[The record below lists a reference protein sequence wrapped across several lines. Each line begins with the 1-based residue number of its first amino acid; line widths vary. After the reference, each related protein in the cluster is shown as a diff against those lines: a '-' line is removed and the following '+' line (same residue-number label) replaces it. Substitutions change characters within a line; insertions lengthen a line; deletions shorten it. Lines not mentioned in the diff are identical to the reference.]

1 MQGESWM
8 LDMFE
13 KLINEH
19 GSSVIL
25 KERIKLINDKYEAIE
40 TKLENT
46 VKENEVLKKEIKLL
60 SAQLKEYQL
69 NSEAQKI
76 KTDLLPEAQKNIL
89 NILFS
94 NNDGVDESS
103 LASQINIDIGTLDYH
118 TDELLDKGL
127 IEEPGMTM
135 GNSFTGEAGYSTH
148 YISKKGRKYVVEII
162 VI

>member
-1 MQGESWM
+1 M

-60 SAQLKEYQL
+60 SAQLK
-69 NSEAQKI
+69 
-76 KTDLLPEAQKNIL
+76 
-89 NILFS
+89 
-94 NNDGVDESS
+94 
-103 LASQINIDIGTLDYH
+103 
-118 TDELLDKGL
+118 
-127 IEEPGMTM
+127 
-135 GNSFTGEAGYSTH
+135 
-148 YISKKGRKYVVEII
+148 
-162 VI
+162 

>member
-1 MQGESWM
+1 M

-60 SAQLKEYQL
+60 SAQLKVKQ
-69 NSEAQKI
+69 
-76 KTDLLPEAQKNIL
+76 
-89 NILFS
+89 
-94 NNDGVDESS
+94 V
-103 LASQINIDIGTLDYH
+103 
-118 TDELLDKGL
+118 
-127 IEEPGMTM
+127 
-135 GNSFTGEAGYSTH
+135 
-148 YISKKGRKYVVEII
+148 
-162 VI
+162 